1 MQPNG
6 RSELLQLTEW
16 DDGAAMVA
24 ADWLCERG
32 HHVRWQAIR
41 CRSAPV
47 PDLEATG
54 DGNGDGDGNGNGY
67 GDGDGYGY
75 GYGNGDG
82 DGDGQ

>member
-32 HHVRWQAIR
+32 HHVRWQAIK
-41 CRSAPV
+41 CRMAPV

-54 DGNGDGDGNGNGY
+54 NGDGDGYGDGDGN

-75 GYGNGDG
+75 GYG
-82 DGDGQ
+82 Q